1 VFNHSTPEMI
11 EIESLSATMIGDGTG
26 VVMNCLLPKA
36 GHILLRMHSAV
47 LKRFC
52 EQAVQE
58 LGRSPEALSAPALSH
73 GARSQLIQLDA

>member
-11 EIESLSATMIGDGTG
+11 EIESLSATTIGDGKD
-26 VVMNCLLPKA
+26 VAINCLLPKD
-36 GHILLRMHSAV
+36 GHIRLRMHSAV

-58 LGRSPEALSAPALSH
+58 LAGHPKP
-73 GARSQLIQLDA
+73 